1 VNAMNGSL
9 EPFKKF
15 LKVNMKIIH
24 YFIMLNWWCNLMFWY
39 HWLGGDN
46 VLGNELIKS
55 ILIRVQ
61 VKTSKI
67 CIYERIKEIEEKQ

>member
-1 VNAMNGSL
+1 
-9 EPFKKF
+9 
-15 LKVNMKIIH
+15 MKIIH

-46 VLGNELIKS
+46 VLSNELIKS

-61 VKTSKI
+61 VETSKI
-67 CIYERIKEIEEKQ
+67 CIYERIKKTEQKQ

>member
-1 VNAMNGSL
+1 
-9 EPFKKF
+9 
-15 LKVNMKIIH
+15 MKIEH

-39 HWLGGDN
+39 HWLSGDN

-61 VKTSKI
+61 VKISRI
-67 CIYERIKEIEEKQ
+67 CIYEKKN

>member
-1 VNAMNGSL
+1 
-9 EPFKKF
+9 
-15 LKVNMKIIH
+15 MKIIH

-46 VLGNELIKS
+46 VLSNELIKS

-61 VKTSKI
+61 VKISRK
-67 CIYERIKEIEEKQ
+67 CIYEKLKLKKNNDFMDL